1 MSIYRFKGT
10 QGYADPRCPVLDP
23 EDAVVLVGYCYGRF
37 EVWRRDDVRA
47 SLRHRS
53 EAVRDLLLAL
63 FCCGAPRPEV
73 FQLAEIYVGSV
84 IEMVWGDEL
93 AALPTSQRT
102 PVVQMMTSM
111 MKEVSWL
118 HFLLGDSADRSLAL
132 SQALERL
139 LSFAR
144 DALEEYAPEE
154 RLDLEICLAA
164 IHRRSLDDLDRD
176 VPYANVSV
184 ARALLHRDGDEVA
197 RLIDA
202 ELRDLLPRVRRLTE
216 GKRELFLDRTK
227 VSRDFGWGF
236 LFTGVRRLAEA
247 LGCTVR
253 APAPDTLVFYL

>member
-118 HFLLGDSADRSLAL
+118 HFLLGDSADRSLVL

-144 DALEEYAPEE
+144 DALEAYAPEG

-184 ARALLHRDGDEVA
+184 ARAPPPSGWGRSCQANRCGAAGPPPAGPTTDRRQEGAVPGQDQGVSG
-197 RLIDA
+197 
-202 ELRDLLPRVRRLTE
+202 LR
-216 GKRELFLDRTK
+216 
-227 VSRDFGWGF
+227 WGF

-247 LGCTVR
+247 WAAQFST
-253 APAPDTLVFYL
+253 APDTLVFYL